1 MLTQKQKQ
9 KPTNKNSR
17 IKKKYVNSIKL
28 TNTNFL
34 TVVVIADKMRSKC
47 SISSWVNRLVS

>member
-34 TVVVIADKMRSKC
+34 TNSGSDC
-47 SISSWVNRLVS
+47 